1 MDYTTYVIIANENII
16 VKIKSCKELDHRM
29 DHSKKKIV

>member
-16 VKIKSCKELDHRM
+16 VEGKNCKELSYRM
-29 DHSKKKIV
+29 DHNKPKIA